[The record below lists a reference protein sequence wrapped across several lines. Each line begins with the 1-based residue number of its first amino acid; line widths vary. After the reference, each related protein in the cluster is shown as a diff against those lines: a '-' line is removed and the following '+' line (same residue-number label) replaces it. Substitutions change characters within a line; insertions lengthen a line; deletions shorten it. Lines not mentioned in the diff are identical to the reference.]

1 MKRSTPG
8 GPQTPNPGPR
18 ATQRAQL
25 APVGI
30 PRSQALACQRQ
41 PRDPPLAF
49 SLASAYVPV
58 EMVVPEVGRA
68 GWAEPATVATNNAR
82 RRARPPRHNPRT
94 RDTGHR
100 RITTEYSVYGRTSQS
115 NMSWNRMSRRAG
127 RPAAGDRTEA
137 TANTKDKTPPCNSDF
152 ASTPQ
157 VDQQIWDL
165 LQTPSLRRSPSLADP
180 GSMRASKHSRSGVQF
195 EALLYSAGIACPGGL
210 ADRQPGTGQRRR
222 RRRSPRHMRKTEPH
236 PIRGDGTD
244 AVHGTCARQNP
255 TPSEATAQTQSTAHA
270 QDKTPPHQVQD
281 NNQNWFQ
288 ILAHNVQR
296 CVAPDPR
303 PASRG
308 RCWLCGSAGRVPG
321 SVSRTPTASPRQL
334 LTGSDSLAPTASD
347 WCYLRAAHG
356 DCPRG
361 GQPGVLARN
370 PGLESWPGI
379 LARNPGRGPR
389 DRGLAGHAPVLHTT
403 LANC

>member
-58 EMVVPEVGRA
+58 EMVVPEAERA
-68 GWAEPATVATNNAR
+68 GWAEPAPVATNNAR

-127 RPAAGDRTEA
+127 RPAAGDRAEA

-157 VDQQIWDL
+157 EDQQIWDL
-165 LQTPSLRRSPSLADP
+165 LQNPGLRRSPSLADP

-222 RRRSPRHMRKTEPH
+222 RRRSPRHMRKT
-236 PIRGDGTD
+236 R
-244 AVHGTCARQNP
+244 
-255 TPSEATAQTQSTAHA
+255 
-270 QDKTPPHQVQD
+270 
-281 NNQNWFQ
+281 
-288 ILAHNVQR
+288 
-296 CVAPDPR
+296 PR
-303 PASRG
+303 PIKCKIIIKTGSRYWRTMCSAAWAGSSASLARLVLAV
-308 RCWLCGSAGRVPG
+308 RVCRPRARKRVPN
-321 SVSRTPTASPRQL
+321 P
-334 LTGSDSLAPTASD
+334 DSLAPTASD
-347 WCYLRAAHG
+347 WVRQ
-356 DCPRG
+356 PR
-361 GQPGVLARN
+361 PD
-370 PGLESWPGI
+370 SF
-379 LARNPGRGPR
+379 
-389 DRGLAGHAPVLHTT
+389 
-403 LANC
+403 